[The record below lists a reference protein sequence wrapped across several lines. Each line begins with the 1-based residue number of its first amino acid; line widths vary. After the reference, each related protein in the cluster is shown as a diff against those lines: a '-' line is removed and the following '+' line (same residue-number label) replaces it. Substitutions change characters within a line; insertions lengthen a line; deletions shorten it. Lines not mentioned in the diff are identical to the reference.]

1 MTTFFRRLNLLRQRS
16 LLSLRLLAWVLI
28 FSLVF
33 TFISSAIQ
41 LYSDYRKEL
50 TQITARMQAVEASD
64 GSGLARSLWA
74 LDQKLLQIQLEG
86 ILSLPDIVH
95 LRLAIEPGSELVIGE
110 IPRDVPTIVHSFTLA
125 HGEGGEF
132 KLGRLTITADLA
144 RVNQEM
150 NRRVG
155 IILATQ
161 FLQTLFISILIIWIF
176 RFFVTR
182 HLTTMANYAREFS
195 IHNLNRPL
203 ALNRPDTPGRRQDEL
218 GQVTDAINQMRE
230 RLNQDIARQEQDALK
245 IQKFS
250 QAIEQSPSSVIICDR
265 QWHIEFVNQ
274 KFSQLTGYSARAIIG
289 KHPGSLGSGDSDN
302 RDAEKLWKSIRL
314 QVQRVG
320 VWQGE
325 VTSARRNGERFWEQ
339 LIVTP
344 IKDAKADTTGFL
356 ILGEDISI
364 RKRYE
369 RQLLRQA
376 NYDILTGLPNR
387 MLALDRLKL
396 ALAQAR
402 RENTEVGVMF
412 LDLDNFKHIND
423 TLGHDA
429 GDTLLIEAA
438 RRISSCLRGTSTV
451 ARLGGDEFLV
461 ILPGLQNAEA
471 SSQVAERILET
482 FSMPYQLNSHEVYVT
497 TSIGIAAFPAD
508 SNNSGELMQHAD
520 AAMYQ
525 AKRNGKSD
533 YVHFSP
539 EMSEVSHERLQ
550 LESRLRRALQ
560 QEEFELF
567 YQPIVNT
574 ANGNLLAAEAL
585 LRWNNP
591 EIGQV
596 MPDRFIP
603 LAEETG
609 LITAIGEWVIQQAC
623 KTAMTWKNQLGRDVG
638 ISVNVSPR
646 QFRDPGF
653 VTSVMDALSTTGLAA
668 ELLELEITERLILDN
683 SIETAQILREL
694 DQHGVR
700 LSVDDFG
707 TGYSALS
714 YLKSYPFD
722 TLKIDKSFVQDVLKN
737 PDDAALVSAIINMA
751 HSMGL
756 RLIAEGVEEEEQV
769 QFLQKAG
776 CDCAQ
781 GYLYSRPLPAIEFSQ
796 WLDSYTGR

>member
-50 TQITARMQAVEASD
+50 TQITARMQTVESSD
-64 GSGLARSLWA
+64 SSGLARSLWA
-74 LDQKLLQIQLEG
+74 LDQKLLKIQLEG

-110 IPRDVPTIVHSFTLA
+110 IPRDVATIVHSFDLV
-125 HGEGGEF
+125 HVGSDEF
-132 KLGRLTITADLA
+132 KLGRLTITADLV

-150 NRRVG
+150 RRRVG

-161 FLQTLFISILIIWIF
+161 FLQTLCISILIIWIF

-182 HLTTMANYAREFS
+182 HLTTMADYAREFS
-195 IHNLNRPL
+195 IHNLKHPL

-218 GQVTDAINQMRE
+218 GQVANAINQMRE
-230 RLNQDIARQEQDALK
+230 RLNQDIARQAQDALE

-274 KFSQLTGYSARAIIG
+274 KFSQLTGHSALAIIG
-289 KHPGSLGSGDSDN
+289 KHPGSLGSGNSDN
-302 RDAEKLWKSIRL
+302 RDAETLWKSIRL

-344 IKDAKADTTGFL
+344 IKDTKADTTGFL

-402 RENTEVGVMF
+402 RESTEVGVMF

-438 RRISSCLRGTSTV
+438 RRISSCLRGNSTV

-461 ILPGLQNAEA
+461 ILPGLQSAEV

-482 FSMPYQLNSHEVYVT
+482 FSMPYQLNSHEVYVI

-508 SNNSGELMQHAD
+508 SDNSSELMQHAD

-525 AKRNGKSD
+525 AKRKGKSD

-539 EMSEVSHERLQ
+539 EMSEISHERLQ

-560 QEEFELF
+560 QGEFELF
-567 YQPIVNT
+567 YQPIVDT
-574 ANGNLLAAEAL
+574 SDGNLLAAEAL
-585 LRWNNP
+585 LRWNSP
-591 EIGQV
+591 EIGLI

-623 KTAMTWKNQLGRDVG
+623 QAAMTWKNQLGRDVG
-638 ISVNVSPR
+638 ISVNISPR
-646 QFRDPGF
+646 QFRNASF
-653 VTSVMDALSTTGLAA
+653 VASVVNALSTTGLAA
-668 ELLELEITERLILDN
+668 EFLELEITERLTLDN

-694 DQHGVR
+694 DEHGVR
-700 LSVDDFG
+700 LSIDDFG

-722 TLKIDKSFVQDVLKN
+722 TLKIDKSFVQDAIKD

-756 RLIAEGVEEEEQV
+756 RLIAEGVEEEEQI

-776 CDCAQ
+776 CDYAQ
-781 GYLYSRPLPAIEFSQ
+781 GCLYSQPLPAIEFSQ
-796 WLDSYTGR
+796 WLDSYIGH